1 MVAVLIDL
9 AGMNPRACQR
19 RTRASRRFSDERGTR
34 IASLPDMR
42 FVLAALLLA
51 ACAPRQAAPKAPA
64 DAFGTFLGNYHVSRG
79 PSDPTAPLAMDQD
92 VTEGGGPISM
102 AVPGPVPPEQAVTP
116 TVGERPDT
124 LEQAKGP
131 VTSSQQPATVVAPT
145 VAPVGAANG
154 ALPVNPPG
162 TTATPAPATGT
173 GTGTTTA
180 PVQGPVTGAGP
191 NGPGTGTGPA
201 TPTGPATGTNT
212 PTPTNPGPST
222 STTPAR

>member
-1 MVAVLIDL
+1 
-9 AGMNPRACQR
+9 
-19 RTRASRRFSDERGTR
+19 
-34 IASLPDMR
+34 MR
-42 FVLAALLLA
+42 LVLAALLLA
-51 ACAPRQAAPKAPA
+51 ACAPRTAAPKGPA
-64 DAFGTFLGNYHVSRG
+64 DAFGSFLGNYHVSRG
-79 PSDPTAPLAMDQD
+79 PADPTAPLAMDPD

-102 AVPGPVPPEQAVTP
+102 APVGPVPPELAVTP

-131 VTSSQQPATVVAPT
+131 VTSNQQPAAVVAPS
-145 VAPVGAANG
+145 V

-162 TTATPAPATGT
+162 TTTTPAPATGT

-201 TPTGPATGTNT
+201 TPTGPATGGLPPAT
-212 PTPTNPGPST
+212 PSNPRSDTGTT